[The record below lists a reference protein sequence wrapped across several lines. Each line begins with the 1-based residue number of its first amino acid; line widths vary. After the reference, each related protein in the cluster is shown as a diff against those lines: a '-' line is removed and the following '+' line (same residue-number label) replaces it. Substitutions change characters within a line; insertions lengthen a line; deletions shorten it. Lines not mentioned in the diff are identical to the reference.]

1 MKKYLRFKLL
11 IYFFTANYFALF
23 TQNIGDTITV
33 SGAKYKLKSAN
44 LIVNPG
50 FENGFTGWTDATT
63 TAATLTSTNF
73 TIMTSGGM
81 GNSKYLVGTKNES
94 SASAGSIGT
103 GWNITSGKK
112 YYFSY
117 HIKYENTA
125 TVAGNEEW
133 SKVSLTNNKTSNLE
147 PLILMNFAKVER
159 ASTWTRNEI
168 VFTNSNPAYSFIVA
182 RFRWLGGR
190 LGYDNFSLFEVE
202 DVVNVIELQKVID
215 EATSLYKPQT
225 QGDVEFLAAIQ
236 TAQSFL
242 NSQSATEVLKAIA
255 DLKIAINNYKL
266 RNATPENPLDMTY
279 MIINPGF
286 DNNTPDGWK
295 GIGTINFRVV
305 EFYQRTFN
313 MHQKIAG
320 LPAGKYVLKA
330 QGFERPKTNDGGAA
344 YRAGT
349 EKISAFFYAKANSFA
364 ERKAGFS
371 SIYKQSYTSTGSLN
385 GFVNTMAAAETL
397 LSNANRY
404 YDVTVSDI
412 LLNAGDTLTIG
423 ARSDFQQSG
432 YWALFDNF
440 RLEFHGGYDTQNLK
454 NAVLLQIENAE
465 EILQK
470 KLQNSARVNLNSAII
485 VAQQAVNAPT
495 PDYNT
500 LFNANTQINSAVNAG
515 NLSVATYNLL
525 QRHIT
530 EADFV
535 FGTLSTTKQQ
545 TLTTVLATA
554 RNLVNDLDATTVAL
568 NKSIADISTLIYK
581 KIYVPTWML
590 GNVNAETN
598 TWSMSRSKQSRNW
611 IVFWEPGY
619 GEDPSV
625 LADGNYRINIDELL
639 RVAEMSFD
647 FYADSLKFIKRGSSK
662 TDNYKMIIRL
672 RYTRD
677 WEASG
682 SGVDDQ
688 IGLLTL
694 TAWSAQVGGHTLAH
708 EVAHCFQ
715 YQIHCDNNNQNG
727 WMYGFGTNASG
738 GNGWWEQCAQ
748 WQAFK
753 VYPAQQFTDG
763 RFTNYLNT
771 AHKHI
776 LHEAPRYDNY
786 FIQDFWTY
794 KHGMDIIGKLWNQSV
809 KPEDPVE
816 AYKRITKITQ
826 SQFNDEMYEHAAR
839 FTTWDVPALISAGT
853 SRISSRPQPKMN
865 NAGDNYWVVDT
876 SVCPENYG
884 YNAIKINAPTKATVV
899 SAYFEGKPGM
909 DGFRKN
915 YVTAAGW
922 RYGFVA
928 LLNNNTRVYSDMRSA
943 SFSLTKDTLQFA
955 VPDNCK
961 QLWLVVSGAPSTHWR
976 HAWDD
981 DDSNDEQWPY
991 QVKFNNTNLLGY
1003 QNVVN
1008 SIEPNFAKDILILVS
1023 NNELKINNMPIN
1035 ADIRIFNAT
1044 GICILQA
1051 KSETNTFSTTLP
1063 KGIYIV
1069 NIYNKEGNYSRKL
1082 VMTTTP

>member
-1 MKKYLRFKLL
+1 MK
-11 IYFFTANYFALF
+11 IYFQYILIITIISANISILSS
-23 TQNIGDTITV
+23 QNLGDTITV
-33 SGAKYKLKSAN
+33 SGAKYKLKSVN
-44 LIVNPG
+44 LITNPG
-50 FENGFTGWTDATT
+50 FENDFTGWTDATT
-63 TAATLTSTNF
+63 SAATLTSANF
-73 TIMTSGGM
+73 TIMTTGGI
-81 GNSKYLVGTKNES
+81 GNSKYLVGNKNES
-94 SASAGSIGT
+94 SNSAGSIGT
-103 GWNITSGKK
+103 GWSISAGKK

-117 HIKYENTA
+117 YIKYQNTSTA
-125 TVAGNEEW
+125 AGNEEW
-133 SKVSLTNNKTSNLE
+133 SKISLTNNKTSNLE
-147 PLILMNFAKVER
+147 PLILLNFAKVNG
-159 ASTWTRNEI
+159 AGAWTQNEI
-168 VFTNSNPAYSFIVA
+168 IFTNSNPAYSYIVA

-190 LGYDNFSLFEVE
+190 LGYDNFALFEVE
-202 DVVNVIELQKVID
+202 DVVNISDLQAVIG
-215 EATSLYKPQT
+215 EAQSIYKPET
-225 QGDVEFLAAIQ
+225 TGAVEFLAAIQ

-242 NSQSATEVLKAIA
+242 NSQSATDVQKAIN
-255 DLKIAINNYKL
+255 DLKKAIFTYKL
-266 RNATPENPLDMTY
+266 KNATPQNPLDMTN
-279 MIINPGF
+279 MITNPAF
-286 DNNTPDGWK
+286 NNNTPGGWK
-295 GIGTINFRVV
+295 GIGTINYHVV

-320 LPAGKYVLKA
+320 LPSGKYVLKA
-330 QGFERPKTNDGGAA
+330 QGFERPKANDGGAA

-349 EKISAFFYAKANSFA
+349 EQISAVFYAKTNSFPQ
-364 ERKAGFS
+364 KNSLFK
-371 SIYKQSYTSTGSLN
+371 SIYQQTYTGSGSL
-385 GFVNTMAAAETL
+385 GGYVNTMAAAETL
-397 LSNANRY
+397 LANANRF
-404 YDVTVSDI
+404 YDVTVSEI

-440 RLEFHGGYDTQNLK
+440 RLEYHGSFDTLDLK
-454 NAVLLQIENAE
+454 NSLLHQVEIAE
-465 EILQK
+465 EQLTK
-470 KLQNSARVNLNSAII
+470 KIQNTVRASLNSSITESQKALNTVPLDFSKLSTANYLINTAIDNSRTS
-485 VAQQAVNAPT
+485 VAT
-495 PDYNT
+495 
-500 LFNANTQINSAVNAG
+500 FNMLQGLINEAEQISG
-515 NLSVATYNLL
+515 SLSVA
-525 QRHIT
+525 
-530 EADFV
+530 
-535 FGTLSTTKQQ
+535 KQQ
-545 TLTTVLATA
+545 SLATVLTTA
-554 RNLVNDLDATTVAL
+554 RNLVDDLDATTSAL
-568 NKSIADISTLIYK
+568 NKSIADISSLIFK

-590 GNVNAETN
+590 GNVNLENN

-647 FYADSLKFIKRGSSK
+647 FYTDSLKFIKRGNSK

-677 WEASG
+677 WEATG
-682 SGVDDQ
+682 SGVDDL

-708 EVAHCFQ
+708 EVGHCFQ
-715 YQIHCDNNNQNG
+715 YQTHCDNNNQNG
-727 WMYGFGTNASG
+727 WMYGFGANASG

-794 KHGMDIIGKLWNQSV
+794 KHGMDFIGKLWNQSV

-826 SQFNDEMYEHAAR
+826 AQFNDEMYEHAAR
-839 FTTWDVPALISAGT
+839 FTTWDIPALISAGT
-853 SRISSRPQPKMN
+853 SRISSRPQTKMN
-865 NAGDNYWVVDT
+865 NAGDNYWIVDA

-884 YNAIKINAPTKATVV
+884 YNAIKINAPTKATTV
-899 SAYFEGKPGM
+899 SAYFEGKAGM

-915 YVTAAGW
+915 YVTSAGW

-928 LLNNNTRVYSDMRSA
+928 LLTNNTRVYSETGSA
-943 SFSLTKDTLQFA
+943 SYNITKDTLHFN

-961 QLWLVVSGAPSTHWR
+961 QLWLVVSGAPSVHWR

-1008 SIEPNFAKDILILVS
+1008 IVKPDFADNILIYNLDNKLHIKYLPYNS
-1023 NNELKINNMPIN
+1023 NVKIYNSS
-1035 ADIRIFNAT
+1035 
-1044 GICILQA
+1044 GICILHE
-1051 KSETNTFSTTLP
+1051 KPENDGMTISLP
-1063 KGIYIV
+1063 NGIYII
-1069 NIYNKEGNYSRKL
+1069 NIYDNKNSYNHK
-1082 VMTTTP
+1082 VVVK